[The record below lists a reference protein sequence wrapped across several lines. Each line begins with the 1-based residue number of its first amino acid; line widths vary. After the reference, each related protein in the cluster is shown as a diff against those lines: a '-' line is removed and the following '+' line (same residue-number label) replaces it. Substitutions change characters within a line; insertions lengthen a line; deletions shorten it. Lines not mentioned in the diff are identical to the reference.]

1 MSKDQTEPEKTP
13 AVPAKK
19 ERVLSLDVLRGFDL
33 FVLLCI
39 GPLATALFNGPFKK
53 AIADS
58 PFWTS
63 VSLQFRHVKWEG
75 FVTWD
80 LIMPLFLFMVGVAI
94 PFSLAKYVSDGR
106 PTERLY
112 LRIFRRVLL
121 LWIFGMIVQ
130 GHFLDLKIQGLDLY
144 SNTLQAIAA
153 GYLFAS
159 IFYLTMKVRWQIVA
173 FVVLLLGYWG
183 LMTFVKVGEFGG
195 GSFLPETNLAE
206 WIDQKVLGSW
216 RDGVSFAKDGTW
228 TFSASY
234 HYTWILSSL
243 TFTATVL
250 SGVFA
255 GELIRKAHSPKVK
268 ATQQAAELA
277 DMPAKLIRSNTAP
290 VSAGTP
296 APKVSSGGKPIV
308 FWQLLS
314 IGFLMTLFGFLWS
327 EIPQGSFG
335 YCPLI
340 KIIWTPSMVL
350 FSSGLSFMLLALFY
364 GVLDVMKLRFGTGFL
379 VVIGMN
385 AITAYTL
392 AHVIKFRQI
401 AEMVLYGTQQY
412 LNSWY
417 APVMNLAGF
426 MILFYILWLMSRN
439 KCFLRL

>member
-1 MSKDQTEPEKTP
+1 MSEDQTVSEKTP
-13 AVPAKK
+13 VVPVKK
-19 ERVLSLDVLRGFDL
+19 ERVLALDVLRGFDL

-53 AIADS
+53 AVADS
-58 PFWTS
+58 TFWTA
-63 VSLQFRHVKWEG
+63 VSRQFHHVPWEG
-75 FVTWD
+75 FVAWD

-94 PFSLAKYVSDGR
+94 PFSLAKYISNGR
-106 PTERLY
+106 PTEKLY
-112 LRIFRRVLL
+112 LRIFRRVIL

-130 GHFLDLKIQGLDLY
+130 GHLLDLKIQGLDLY

-159 IFYLTMKVRWQIVA
+159 IFYLTMKVRWQIIA
-173 FVVLLLGYWG
+173 FCVLLLGYWA

-195 GSFLPETNLAE
+195 GSFLPDTNLAE
-206 WIDQKVLGSW
+206 WIDQNVLGSW
-216 RDGVSFAKDGTW
+216 RDGVSFTKDGNW
-228 TFSASY
+228 TFSAGY

-243 TFTATVL
+243 TFAATVL

-255 GELIRKAHSPKVK
+255 GELIRRAHATSAKASP
-268 ATQQAAELA
+268 AAQPG
-277 DMPAKLIRSNTAP
+277 DTPASPGRSNTAP
-290 VSAGTP
+290 AGSGERSAKS
-296 APKVSSGGKPIV
+296 AAGGKPIV
-308 FWQLLS
+308 FWQLLG
-314 IGFLMTLFGFLWS
+314 IGVLMTLLGALWS

-340 KIIWTPSMVL
+340 KVIWTPSMVL

-417 APVMNLAGF
+417 APVMNLASF
-426 MILFYILWLMSRN
+426 MILFYILWLLYRN